1 MFGEAPLR
9 DSAAMAPD
17 PTEWLRSNGVTSRTD
32 VGVAIAP
39 GGIGLA
45 TSPDAPNGLV
55 WRGFDGDATEI
66 VRAIENELSP
76 RWVWWDRT
84 TAGQLAAGGVEI
96 SRCWD
101 VLTVHRLLH
110 GGWRTSIAHSWAWL
124 HDLPVTSM
132 PQMGQLDLLGALADG
147 NGDDGDP
154 NVAVRPDGYLR
165 PEWVTGGFAQSTER
179 LGRWAALALAAAS
192 LQRVRLATRP
202 DPVRALSTAHSES
215 AAEYLCAELQAGGL
229 PIDTDTLT
237 TLISEAVGLRPTS
250 QGDDDR
256 LRGERDRRVLD
267 HVPPGPRIDL
277 RNPGDVK
284 SMLRRIE
291 IDVPNTR
298 AWRLEEHR
306 DRHPV
311 VAELLRWR
319 KAERIA
325 TTYGYRWLDEHV
337 AKTSRG
343 GRLRGDWSS
352 SDGAA
357 GRMTASA
364 GLHNLPA
371 ELRSAVAAESGH
383 TFVRADLGQIEPR
396 VLAAVSAD
404 PALIEAT
411 RDDDLYQPIAERLK
425 VERSVAKVAV
435 LGAMYGATTGESAHA
450 LRRLEQAYPV
460 AMSFLEA
467 AAEQGRRGDA
477 VMTVGGRIINMWSD
491 DPNGQHFDA
500 AGVGNID
507 RARQV
512 AAARGRFAR
521 NAVIQGAAAEFFKV
535 WAITFRARARSF
547 DANIVLCLHDELLI
561 HVPIGH
567 ADDSAR
573 VLVEALAEAAYR
585 WSPSRDVRFT
595 ADVSVIERW
604 SDAK

>member
-1 MFGEAPLR
+1 
-9 DSAAMAPD
+9 MASD
-17 PTEWLRSNGVTSRTD
+17 PTEWLRSSGVGPRCDIGVT
-32 VGVAIAP
+32 VGP
-39 GGIGLA
+39 GGIGIA
-45 TSPDAPNGLV
+45 TSDGASNGFAGNSAELV
-55 WRGFDGDATEI
+55 REI
-66 VRAIENELSP
+66 DVEWSP

-84 TAGQLAAGGVEI
+84 TANLLAAHDVAI
-96 SRCWD
+96 TRCWD

-110 GGWRTSIAHSWAWL
+110 GGWRTSIAHAWAWL
-124 HDLPVTSM
+124 HDLPFASM

-147 NGDDGDP
+147 AGHEGDP
-154 NVAVRPDGYLR
+154 NDPVRPDGYLR
-165 PEWVTGGFAQSTER
+165 PEWVTGGFEKSTYR
-179 LGRWAALALAAAS
+179 LGRWAALALVAAAR
-192 LQRVRLATRP
+192 QRERLAQRP
-202 DPVRALSTAHSES
+202 DPIRALSTAHSES
-215 AAEYLCAELQAGGL
+215 AAEFLCAELAARGL
-229 PIDTDTLT
+229 PIDTSTLT
-237 TLISEAVGLRPTS
+237 HLIAEAAGPRPVS
-250 QGDDDR
+250 QADEDR

-267 HVPPGPRIDL
+267 HMPVGPRVDL

-284 SMLRRIE
+284 AMLRRIE

-311 VAELLRWR
+311 VAELLHWR

-337 AKTSRG
+337 ASTAEG
-343 GRLRGDWSS
+343 GRLRGEWSS

-371 ELRSAVAAESGH
+371 ELRSAVAAEDGH
-383 TFVRADLGQIEPR
+383 VFVRADLGQIEPR

-404 PALIEAT
+404 PSLIEAT
-411 RDDDLYQPIAERLK
+411 RDDDLYQPIADRLR

-477 VMTVGGRIINMWSD
+477 VMTVGGRVINMWSD
-491 DPNGQHFDA
+491 DPYGQHFDA

-535 WAITFRARARSF
+535 WAITFRTRARSL

-561 HVPIGH
+561 HVPPEH
-567 ADDSAR
+567 ADAATR
-573 VLVEALAEAAYR
+573 LVHEALAEAAYR

-595 ADVSVIERW
+595 ADVRVIDRW